1 MYYAVIMAG
10 GSGTRL
16 WPLSR
21 KDNPKQAL
29 KLVGDRTM
37 FQYAVERI
45 TPIFPLER
53 ILVIT
58 GADHAAILKGQVPDL
73 PGDNFILEPE
83 GRGTAPAIG
92 LAALHIA
99 IRDPQAV
106 MCVLTA
112 DHYIKDPET
121 FCNVLTAA
129 GETAG
134 RGSLVTL
141 GIHPRFASPGYGYIQ
156 QGSLVGEMGGF
167 EYFSV
172 VQFTEKPDPT
182 TAERMVSS
190 GNYSWNSGMFIWRV
204 DRIMDEFKD
213 QMSEFYRQLM
223 EVKTTVG
230 TPQYQS
236 SLDHIWPLVRKETID
251 FGVMEGARDVVVFPV
266 EIGWYDIGSWDS
278 LNDLIPVDE
287 NGNISVGNHLA
298 LDTER
303 TLVFGGD
310 RLIATLGVED
320 LIIIDTEDALLVC
333 SRDHEQDVK
342 EIVARLK
349 AEGEE
354 GLL

>member
-1 MYYAVIMAG
+1 
-10 GSGTRL
+10 
-16 WPLSR
+16 
-21 KDNPKQAL
+21 
-29 KLVGDRTM
+29 
-37 FQYAVERI
+37 
-45 TPIFPLER
+45 
-53 ILVIT
+53 
-58 GADHAAILKGQVPDL
+58 
-73 PGDNFILEPE
+73 
-83 GRGTAPAIG
+83 
-92 LAALHIA
+92 
-99 IRDPQAV
+99 
-106 MCVLTA
+106 
-112 DHYIKDPET
+112 
-121 FCNVLTAA
+121 
-129 GETAG
+129 
-134 RGSLVTL
+134 
-141 GIHPRFASPGYGYIQ
+141 
-156 QGSLVGEMGGF
+156 
-167 EYFSV
+167 
-172 VQFTEKPDPT
+172 
-182 TAERMVSS
+182 
-190 GNYSWNSGMFIWRV
+190 
-204 DRIMDEFKD
+204 MDEFKD
-213 QMSEFYRQLM
+213 QMSEFYSQLM